1 MQGLIFLIYIC
12 RALYYSFEREAQKWE
27 EGRGG
32 AKQGIGICS
41 TRFLPRMEWLRG
53 EVTITLLYRVAI
65 GNKLLYVGTR

>member
-1 MQGLIFLIYIC
+1 MA
-12 RALYYSFEREAQKWE
+12 RTWE
-27 EGRGG
+27 EGREGGG